1 MGIKFMF
8 TQWSGES
15 EPCNAVLIEK
25 QVKSTVRIS
34 LVTLSPVCNLN
45 DEGGHSVHQHRRRC
59 CCYEILGAYQIE

>member
-1 MGIKFMF
+1 MF

-45 DEGGHSVHQHRRRC
+45 DEGGHSVTQSTIIAVVVVVMRSLVRIRSND
-59 CCYEILGAYQIE
+59 